1 MFRKRL
7 HVIEG
12 DISADKL
19 GMSFEDYDKLRQN
32 VNIVI
37 HSAASVN
44 FNDPLR
50 YKFYFI
56 YNLNFAF
63 MFF

>member
-1 MFRKRL
+1 MFRKRI
-7 HVIEG
+7 HIIEG
-12 DISADKL
+12 DITADKL
-19 GMSFEDYDKLRQN
+19 GMSLEDYDKIRQN

-50 YKFYFI
+50 
-56 YNLNFAF
+56 
-63 MFF
+63 

>member
-7 HVIEG
+7 HIIEG
-12 DISADKL
+12 DIAADKL
-19 GMSFEDYDKLRQN
+19 GMSLEDYDKIRQN

-50 YKFYFI
+50 YEFC
-56 YNLNFAF
+56 LFAI
-63 MFF
+63 

>member
-1 MFRKRL
+1 MFWKRI
-7 HVIEG
+7 HIIEG
-12 DISADKL
+12 DITADKL
-19 GMSFEDYDKLRQN
+19 GMSLEDYDKIRQN

-50 YKFYFI
+50 
-56 YNLNFAF
+56 
-63 MFF
+63 